1 MYIHVH
7 NVHIHIHIYI
17 DIGMNMYVHIHIRI
31 YSQILNVSL
40 DQLGPMGWP
49 VALDVHPKVQWSNGA
64 TELRTPWF
72 LQISWS
78 LMISSK
84 MALGSTPF
92 LAAVVDDRS
101 GGQPCFVGKIE
112 KDD

>member
-17 DIGMNMYVHIHIRI
+17 DMGMNMYVHIHIRI

-49 VALDVHPKVQWSNGA
+49 VALDVPKVGPMVQLSS
-64 TELRTPWF
+64 ELR
-72 LQISWS
+72 
-78 LMISSK
+78 
-84 MALGSTPF
+84 GSY
-92 LAAVVDDRS
+92 RS
-101 GGQPCFVGKIE
+101 HGV
-112 KDD
+112 